1 MSLCVVKC
9 VCVCLCESWLR
20 CCAKLLSAG
29 MLQVRK
35 QPQGSAQGGG
45 AEVVK
50 DAQKASCRHQATVSA
65 SEVKGV
71 SQSQ

>member
-1 MSLCVVKC
+1 MSLRVMVALLCQSF
-9 VCVCLCESWLR
+9 CLL
-20 CCAKLLSAG
+20 AG

-50 DAQKASCRHQATVSA
+50 DAQKASCRHQATA